1 MASSDVEDLLAVCD
15 RGSCLRD
22 GVVVRELQRHEMNKP
37 AIVGAMEGV
46 HSDQQA

>member
-1 MASSDVEDLLAVCD
+1 VEDLLAVCD
-15 RGSCLRD
+15 RVIVLRD
-22 GVVVRELQRHEMNKP
+22 GKVVRDLERHEMNKP